1 MALNRKSLPDREL
14 HKFVESPCR
23 PGQPAVEVYDCT
35 TNDLL
40 IQLLAK
46 MDDLI
51 AAVGGETGTF
61 FTDQSGNRLQ
71 DQSGNNLTEV

>member
-23 PGQPAVEVYDCT
+23 PGEPAVDVSDCST
-35 TNDLL
+35 HDLL

-51 AAVGGETGTF
+51 AAVGGGTF
-61 FTDQSGNRLQ
+61 FTDQSGNILQ
-71 DQSGNNLTEV
+71 DQSGNNLIEV

>member
-1 MALNRKSLPDREL
+1 MAIIPSISGREYD
-14 HKFVESPCR
+14 KFVESPCR